1 MLSKV
6 QSQNKIINNYTY
18 TDNNPASGKNYY
30 RVIEQDAN
38 GKSFSTLTKMLEIN
52 CLGNNVIKLY
62 PNPANSAIF
71 LRSTLGIKQIQIVNN
86 TGQTIINKSNV
97 QVANGLSKLDVKQL
111 SGGIYICKV
120 FLEDGTVQNIK
131 FIKN

>member
-1 MLSKV
+1 MLLNFI
-6 QSQNKIINNYTY
+6 QTRPIAQ
-18 TDNNPASGKNYY
+18 
-30 RVIEQDAN
+30 
-38 GKSFSTLTKMLEIN
+38 F
-52 CLGNNVIKLY
+52 
-62 PNPANSAIF
+62 F

-120 FLEDGTVQNIK
+120 LLEDGTVQNIK